1 MHVAKIERQHNGRT
15 YVSYLLRRSYRQG
28 GRVRHQTLA
37 NLSHLPAP
45 ILDLIRRSLQGET
58 FLACQDHFR
67 ILHSKPHGH
76 VEAVLTTCRRLG
88 LEELLAS
95 KSCPERTVVLA
106 LIVQRIL
113 NPGSKLAATRHWQDT
128 TLAEELGVAQV
139 DYKQAYAAL
148 DWLLRRQRR
157 IENKLAKKHLGEGA
171 VVLYDVS
178 SSSYEGH
185 TCPLA
190 QYGYNRDGK
199 KGLPSIVY
207 GLLTDAAGRPV
218 ALDVYPGNTA
228 DPRTVPDQVR
238 KVRRRFGLTRVVLVG
253 DRGLL
258 TQTRIDTL
266 KQYPGLGWISALRSD
281 DIRELLAKGTLA
293 RSRFEVVN
301 LAEIAS
307 PDFPG
312 ERLVACYNPLL
323 SERRRQKRQRLL
335 VATEEELRRLE
346 AEVGRRTQTPLT
358 AAEIGVKAGRI
369 IGQYKMAKHF
379 QLHIAENSFHWS
391 RDGASLTR
399 EEQLDGIYVI
409 RTSEPLTTFPA
420 ADCVR
425 TYKRL
430 TLVEQAFRCLK
441 GLDLRVRPIYHRV
454 DPRVR
459 AHLFLCL
466 LAYYV
471 EWHMRKALKPLL
483 YEDEEL
489 EEARPQ
495 RDPVKP
501 AKPSPSAQ
509 KKKKTHRT
517 TSGEPA
523 HSFASLLAH
532 LGTRTRNT
540 VQISAAAEPTTFQQL
555 AEPDSLQTE
564 ALRLLTL

>member
-1 MHVAKIERQHNGRT
+1 MHVATIERQHNGRT
-15 YVSYLLRRSYRQG
+15 YVSHLLRRSYRQG
-28 GRVRHQTLA
+28 GRVNHQTLG
-37 NLSHLPAP
+37 NLSHLPAAT
-45 ILDLIRRSLQGET
+45 LDLVRRSLQGEA
-58 FLACQDHFR
+58 FFASQDHFR
-67 ILHSKPHGH
+67 ILDSKPHGH

-88 LEELLAS
+88 LEDLLAS
-95 KSCPERTVVLA
+95 KPCPERTLVLA

-113 NPGSKLAATRHWQDT
+113 TPGSKLAATRSWKDT
-128 TLAEELGVAQV
+128 TLAAELGVAAA
-139 DYKQAYAAL
+139 DHKQAYAAM
-148 DWLLRRQRR
+148 DWLLGRQRR
-157 IENKLAKKHLGEGA
+157 IENKLARQYLGEEA

-178 SSSYEGH
+178 SSSYEGR

-190 QYGYNRDGK
+190 QHGYNRDGK

-207 GLLTDAAGRPV
+207 GLLTDRHGRPI

-228 DPRTVPDQVR
+228 DPSTIPDQVR
-238 KVRRRFGLTRVVLVG
+238 TLRRRFGLTRVILVG

-258 TQTRIDTL
+258 TQARIDTL
-266 KQYPGLGWISALRSD
+266 QQYPGLGWISALRSD
-281 DIRELLAKGTLA
+281 DIRELLTKGTLS
-293 RSRFEVVN
+293 RSLFDAVN

-307 PDFPG
+307 SDFPG

-323 SERRRQKRQRLL
+323 TERRRQKRERLL
-335 VATEEELRRLE
+335 QATEEGLRKLE
-346 AEVGRRTQTPLT
+346 AEVRRRTQTPLT
-358 AAEIGVKAGRI
+358 AAAIGVKAGRVL
-369 IGQYKMAKHF
+369 GRYKMGKHF
-379 QLHIAENSFHWS
+379 QLHIGDNAFSWG
-391 RDGASLTR
+391 RDQATITR

-430 TLVEQAFRCLK
+430 ALVEQAFRCLK
-441 GLDLRVRPIYHRV
+441 GLDLRVRPIHHRV
-454 DPRVR
+454 APRVR

-471 EWHMRKALKPLL
+471 EWHMRRALQPLL

-489 EEARPQ
+489 AHDRNH

-501 AKPSPSAQ
+501 AEPSASAQ
-509 KKKKTHRT
+509 QKKKTHQT
-517 TSGEPA
+517 ASGEPA

-540 VQISAAAEPTTFQQL
+540 VQIVSAAEPTTFQQL
-555 AEPDSLQTE
+555 AEPDPLQAE